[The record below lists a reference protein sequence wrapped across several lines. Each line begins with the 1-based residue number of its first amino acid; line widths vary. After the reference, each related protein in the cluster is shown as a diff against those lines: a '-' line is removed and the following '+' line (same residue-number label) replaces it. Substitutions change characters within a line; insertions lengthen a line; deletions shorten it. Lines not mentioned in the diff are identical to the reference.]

1 MGILSAN
8 PQAMN
13 TPFSAD
19 WRGPKIAPLVAQT
32 RRLPKVG
39 AGPAYPLVRSAG
51 NLPAAT
57 RANKVVTLATSW
69 FPSTTACA
77 WLQKAGA
84 ESPLAFAAAK
94 SERVR
99 GAQPKNWGLDGSGPT
114 GGAPGDSLRLSA
126 SPAGLNPAF
135 PSPELLGEFQR
146 LVRVLPPSFQP
157 LGQPISHGNLLRE
170 DAHPG
175 ASRLIFDSGG
185 PTQRRRHEAP
195 RVSLREGALHSTEER
210 ESQPPVPYSILP
222 GPVHQSPGSPHF
234 QGEKGP
240 DSRARSPV
248 EGVEARVGDFR
259 DASQLARFLARPPPG
274 PLGVVDQIRVVL
286 PRLLESA
293 AGPWELAIPRGSHG
307 WVLSEHPILRA

>member
-1 MGILSAN
+1 MGVSALQEVRLHKARVHWDSEPPHMGIPSAN

-19 WRGPKIAPLVAQT
+19 WRGPIIAPLVAQT

-51 NLPAAT
+51 DLPAAA
-57 RANKVVTLATSW
+57 RADKVIALATSW
-69 FPSTTACA
+69 FPSATARA

-146 LVRVLPPSFQP
+146 LIRVLPPGFQP
-157 LGQPISHGNLLRE
+157 FGQPSGNGNLLRE

-175 ASRLIFDSGG
+175 ASRLIFDSGR
-185 PTQRRRHEAP
+185 PTQR
-195 RVSLREGALHSTEER
+195 
-210 ESQPPVPYSILP
+210 
-222 GPVHQSPGSPHF
+222 
-234 QGEKGP
+234 
-240 DSRARSPV
+240 
-248 EGVEARVGDFR
+248 
-259 DASQLARFLARPPPG
+259 
-274 PLGVVDQIRVVL
+274 
-286 PRLLESA
+286 
-293 AGPWELAIPRGSHG
+293 
-307 WVLSEHPILRA
+307 

>member
-1 MGILSAN
+1 MGVLGAD
-8 PQAMN
+8 PQADGASL
-13 TPFSAD
+13 PAD
-19 WRGPKIAPLVAQT
+19 WRGPIIAPLVAQA
-32 RRLPKVG
+32 RRLPKIG

-51 NLPAAT
+51 NLPAAA
-57 RANKVVTLATSW
+57 RADKVVALATSW
-69 FPSTTACA
+69 FPSVTARA
-77 WLQKAGA
+77 WLQEAGA
-84 ESPLAFAAAK
+84 ESPLALAAAK
-94 SERVR
+94 GERIR

-135 PSPELLGEFQR
+135 PAPELLGEFQW
-146 LVRVLPPSFQP
+146 LVWVLPPSFQP
-157 LGQPISHGNLLRE
+157 LGQPLSHSNLLRE
-170 DAHPG
+170 DTHPG
-175 ASRLIFDSGG
+175 ASRFIFDRGG
-185 PTQRRRHEAP
+185 PTQRRRHETP